1 MKNPVGSMFFNFDAG
16 RNVSICKINGCQKP
30 ELVGKHSSNLEKHI
44 HARHNDEYQLLMTT
58 KIIACKSTTSI
69 TENSTSGSV
78 KVIYFTQYR

>member
-44 HARHNDEYQLLMTT
+44 YARHKDEYQLLMTA
-58 KIIACKSTTSI
+58 KNNACKSTTSI